1 MVQLHTLTAPQR
13 TRWRTHPR
21 KVLGNLVIWVPDLV
35 VRRRV
40 NQAAIGYPLSSLSF
54 DNPDLEPGD
63 PNDMEAGMLIKF
75 YDGATGAY
83 KGSTRLLRGASGS
96 VITIHPVGQ
105 GDLEIEDNDIFEVY
119 DDYPPYALIPYISPD
134 GTLYKNYE
142 VTFGGQT
149 ENFPPVA
156 NAIVDRYADRI
167 DPVTNVITVNLDA
180 TSSFPMADGATIA
193 SYLWDVK
200 DGTIT
205 VGTAASAS
213 ITATFPAGKR
223 WVKLTVTDSNGV
235 ESIKRVP
242 IWAAN
247 GTTFKTYRAR
257 VSRRG
262 YTHSVGWE
270 ASFDLYEADTSLIP
284 DHALVIFYLDEWY
297 GDTRANLRDT
307 NTGFFGWITNE
318 TLHLEPLWSDNAI
331 NCQGPLAILQQRPA
345 FPQTVR
351 RATDPTNWAEVKD
364 LDWWRTIIYLLMWHS
379 NILEL
384 VNIERPD
391 FHYFY
396 PVPRLDSEAGTLYN
410 QVDFLARAVFAQFTC
425 DKTGRLYLRRNPH
438 TMNEGERAGATPLV
452 DLTAADLV
460 GDGQGPQFER
470 AHWDRLGWLKASAI
484 VANPATSE
492 PLLAIAPGTTPG
504 QGVQIDALDRVLVA
518 NQDDFNIRAGHVYA
532 YRQSR
537 RDGRRVMRQGT
548 LTLAHGGDAIDP
560 AWQEPATLT
569 LDASTNARGF
579 EFNAARMVPYALDVI
594 DDHEHQA
601 SLERLTV
608 EEECRGAPA
617 TTVPVPEDT
626 SDDYPPAST
635 PPPVYTPPT
644 TSYGPGTKSGLLV
657 LNIYHGTNTLG
668 GRVYYSLEMSGGIW
682 TPLHGGLTPV
692 APNRYGA
699 MVDGFLNPSNTNEAF
714 LIISNTMMSYS
725 STPNGQG
732 GVYRNRSWKTG
743 GDWEVM
749 ISNDAINTLLGTTQ
763 WQILSANTTIAA
775 EGCIYLLI
783 HSLGLSQTLVVRTMD
798 YGATIAKS
806 PALKVLGT
814 ADIRN
819 GGVWVGATNANKVIV
834 GARGSG
840 GRIGVWVSEWG
851 SFAPIDGG
859 LWDAKWSE
867 DTSLDAGVM
876 PMVPY
881 LRWDGTVNTG
891 ETEMYIIGI
900 DTGVKRSTDGGSTF
914 ADWVPD
920 GDCDVMFV
928 SAHVTHQGVGA
939 FSVSAFQ
946 PGQAGFWL
954 KDPGKLRI
962 AAGDPAGYVEKT
974 LPLAR
979 CTWAGGWPG
988 NNSQFYIGSPWFWK
1002 DYLNPNGTPIIMFS
1016 NDGANNFTDWTGNL
1030 WTYHALDA
1038 AAGLVRVSPD
1048 WLDV

>member
-1 MVQLHTLTAPQR
+1 MA
-13 TRWRTHPR
+13 WRDHPYWH
-21 KVLGNLVIWVPDLV
+21 KGYLFLLNPTV
-35 VRRRV
+35 VFQARV
-40 NQAAIGYPLSSLSF
+40 NMSTITYPLAAVYF
-54 DNPDLEPGD
+54 DTVT
-63 PNDMEAGMLIKF
+63 
-75 YDGATGAY
+75 TGAY
-83 KGSTRLLRGASGS
+83 TNALSGMTVLFGSTPGGDDLGRQRLRANAESTYLRIGMSSQGVRDGEVNIS
-96 VITIHPVGQ
+96 DNSYITV
-105 GDLEIEDNDIFEVY
+105 L
-119 DDYPPYALIPYISPD
+119 DDYRIWAKIPRIMPD
-134 GTLYKNYE
+134 GTRYKDYVLSPGYNCTQQE
-142 VTFGGQT
+142 
-149 ENFPPVA
+149 PVA
-156 NAIVDRYADRI
+156 NTNGAYAGFVDPDTEVIEIVLSATGSFAVAD
-167 DPVTNVITVNLDA
+167 
-180 TSSFPMADGATIA
+180 SATITG
-193 SYLWDVK
+193 YQWDVD

-205 VGTAASAS
+205 VGTDTSAS
-213 ITATFPAGKR
+213 ITCTFPPGFR
-223 WVKLTVTDSNGV
+223 WIHLTVTDSNGH
-235 ESIKRVP
+235 SHTTHTP
-242 IWAAN
+242 IFAA
-247 GTTFKTYRAR
+247 T
-257 VSRRG
+257 
-262 YTHSVGWE
+262 
-270 ASFDLYEADTSLIP
+270 
-284 DHALVIFYLDEWY
+284 
-297 GDTRANLRDT
+297 
-307 NTGFFGWITNE
+307 
-318 TLHLEPLWSDNAI
+318 
-331 NCQGPLAILQQRPA
+331 
-345 FPQTVR
+345 
-351 RATDPTNWAEVKD
+351 
-364 LDWWRTIIYLLMWHS
+364 
-379 NILEL
+379 
-384 VNIERPD
+384 
-391 FHYFY
+391 
-396 PVPRLDSEAGTLYN
+396 
-410 QVDFLARAVFAQFTC
+410 
-425 DKTGRLYLRRNPH
+425 
-438 TMNEGERAGATPLV
+438 RAGATAPITNFHVESHSMTLEGQNISFRVFENIPVTTYPDGTLVMYWEEEYYNGVRGSLEGDSGREHVKFVGWHNTDSARIEATSEDTLSDTVLECVDAAGRLRILPGFTQIVERTATPLMWEEMSTPDLAKYIHYLLHWHSTVLDVAYFDMAAVLSSYTFTTLGSDGVSLYAQV
-452 DLTAADLV
+452 DRVAQAAACRLTCDKNGRLHVLQDQMLV
-460 GDGQGPQFER
+460 APGSRSATILETLTEDDWVSISYTHTRPAR
-470 AHWDRLGWLKASAI
+470 YHWLHGSAI
-484 VANPATSE
+484 VAGTANKNDPDLHIDTVFCM
-492 PLLAIAPGTTPG
+492 APGEAPG
-504 QGVQIDALDRVLVA
+504 QGEVSHDQGEQIVLSQAELNQREGLRYATRLNPFESYFEVA
-518 NQDDFNIRAGHVYA
+518 
-532 YRQSR
+532 
-537 RDGRRVMRQGT
+537 
-548 LTLAHGGDAIDP
+548 LAHAGDIGIDP
-560 AWQEPATLT
+560 AKMNQWIRLT
-569 LDASTNARGF
+569 ISAG
-579 EFNAARMVPYALDVI
+579 NAAQRGLSFTTERFLIYGVTVDYDPDANTKNVTL
-594 DDHEHQA
+594 
-601 SLERLTV
+601 SLERERSGSSAITYIPPTPD
-608 EEECRGAPA
+608 ETAP
-617 TTVPVPEDT
+617 PDT
-626 SDDYPPAST
+626 T
-635 PPPVYTPPT
+635 PPDVYIPPT
-644 TSYGPGTKSGLLV
+644 TSYGPGTKAGLLV
-657 LNIYHGTNTLG
+657 LNIYHAVNTLG
-668 GRVYYSLEMSGGIW
+668 GRVYYSEEMSGGIW

-692 APNRYGA
+692 ATNRYGT

-714 LIISNTMMSYS
+714 LIISNTMMPYS

-900 DTGVKRSTDGGSTF
+900 DNGVKRSTDGGSTF

-928 SAHVTHQGVGA
+928 RAHVTHQGVGA

-974 LPLAR
+974 LPLAQ

-1048 WLDV
+1048 WLDT